1 MGKFELTPKS
11 NKQTYLAE
19 VRVKHVVL
27 RQKIHPKRSVA
38 GNLSP
43 KSAPHNWIVIPPKL
57 ALFGGF

>member
-1 MGKFELTPKS
+1 MGKFELTPES

-27 RQKIHPKRSVA
+27 RQKIHPKRNVA

-43 KSAPHNWIVIPPKL
+43 KSAPHN
-57 ALFGGF
+57 